1 MELDPFVHD
10 VKHQYETANLDYIF
24 LDYPFAYL
32 NEAIKAMLD
41 LAIYIDTPLD
51 IAMARGVIRDYHE
64 LDVVSYMKEYLL
76 HGRKAFEAM
85 ERVKASADEVVNGS
99 LPVANIIKVVKEKI
113 HFKKGSGKL
122 VNKTK

>member
-1 MELDPFVHD
+1 MKRL
-10 VKHQYETANLDYIF
+10 YETANLDYIF

-32 NEAIKAMLD
+32 NEATKAMLD
-41 LAIYIDTPLD
+41 LAIYMDTPLD

-76 HGRKAFEAM
+76 HGRN
-85 ERVKASADEVVNGS
+85 VKASADEVVNGS